1 MKVLEE
7 FKIFTLDVDSE
18 KFVPVKGIEH
28 PLKKVLDSTRI
39 YLILDPHN
47 SKVWI
52 WKGSEANIRMKFM
65 AAQLAPNIRNRYAV
79 DYNIAAVDENNENDE
94 FKELLH

>member
-28 PLKKVLDSTRI
+28 PLKKVLDSSNTFILNLRI
-39 YLILDPHN
+39 
-47 SKVWI
+47 
-52 WKGSEANIRMKFM
+52 
-65 AAQLAPNIRNRYAV
+65 
-79 DYNIAAVDENNENDE
+79 
-94 FKELLH
+94 